1 MLFVL
6 KNKTLFF
13 WSPKIV
19 FNWPGSKNSH
29 TGHHGRCLDGSEVM
43 VGLLHSGPARLR
55 SPHSADGPGRTS
67 EGSGTPL
74 SRNEGLSCLQ
84 TACGW
89 PQHLFSR
96 FRLVDA
102 PSGDEVFKSLHHLA
116 KILTNEQL
124 FLCLPSHAWL
134 IHRSPPPSTPHIHLT
149 ALLLLGYLTTLSMA

>member
-1 MLFVL
+1 M
-6 KNKTLFF
+6 
-13 WSPKIV
+13 
-19 FNWPGSKNSH
+19 FNWPGSKSSH
-29 TGHHGRCLDGSEVM
+29 TGHHDRCPDGSEVM

-74 SRNEGLSCLQ
+74 SRNEGLSRLQ

-96 FRLVDA
+96 FRLADA
-102 PSGDEVFKSLHHLA
+102 PSGDQVYDSLHHLA

-149 ALLLLGYLTTLSMA
+149 AQLLLGYLTTLSMA